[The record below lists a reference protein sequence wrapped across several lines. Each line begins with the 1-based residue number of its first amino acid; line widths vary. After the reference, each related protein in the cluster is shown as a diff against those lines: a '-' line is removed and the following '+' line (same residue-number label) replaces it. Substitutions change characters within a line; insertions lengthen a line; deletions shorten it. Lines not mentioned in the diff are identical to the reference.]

1 MIEDTNEFE
10 SLAEYQEKAAQDDKF
25 INELEELTLQNREAA
40 LNTFYR
46 YPRVEPDIIKANP
59 QKGIMKPEVR
69 TINGRLTLEKIDEV
83 SLYILCEFKFIPI
96 WLLEQWYDIYYP
108 KEQQQGYKTVQN
120 WIMSGLAWCEPTS
133 LGVYLRPTIF
143 LLNVIYDDDEDDDY
157 KKFIGL
163 PFNLM
168 NHTCSEM
175 QIMFDIMMGNP
186 QSEFWN
192 VCKGIIAESNNIKL
206 PCYHPLHVGD
216 GDLNDKEGTIIISES
231 RFKPNRFEPSELIYG
246 HDLIKEELKTKP
258 RFTSEF
264 NDWQLFTLSCG
275 YNERGKL
282 ETQRPDLAIP
292 IPRIEGKPQSIAIEM
307 ELTAKDIKRYDKIME
322 HYKNNDIY
330 GYVVY
335 LHGNNN
341 IKDLIRRA
349 MFDVGG
355 LGTCKLLCI
364 PYNPPA
370 QLLSD
375 FSLETFTAQYG
386 LLVSTKE
393 KTEEIKKQNEK

>member
-1 MIEDTNEFE
+1 MIEDTNEFK
-10 SLAEYQEKAAQDDKF
+10 SVAEYQEKAAQDDKF

-69 TINGRLTLEKIDEV
+69 TINGRLILEKIDEV

-108 KEQQQGYKTVQN
+108 KEQQWGYKTIQN

-143 LLNVIYDDDEDDDY
+143 LLNVIYDEDDGD

-186 QSEFWN
+186 QSEFWHE
-192 VCKGIIAESNNIKL
+192 CKNYILGNNNIKL
-206 PCYHPLHVGD
+206 PGYHPLHVGD
-216 GDLNDKEGTIIISES
+216 GDINDKEGTIIISES
-231 RFKPNRFEPSELIYG
+231 RFKPNRFEPSELIIG
-246 HDLIKEELKTKP
+246 HDLIKEEIKTKTQ
-258 RFTSEF
+258 FTSEF

-275 YNERGKL
+275 YDEKGKL

-307 ELTAKDIKRYDKIME
+307 ELTAKDSKRYNKIME
-322 HYKNNDIY
+322 HYKNNNIY
-330 GYVVY
+330 GCVAY
-335 LHGNNN
+335 LCGSPY
-341 IKDLIRRA
+341 IAQLVRKAL
-349 MFDVGG
+349 FDIGG
-355 LGTCKLLCI
+355 LGTCKLWVI
-364 PYNPPA
+364 DYKPPA

-375 FSLETFTAQYG
+375 FSLETFIAQYG

-393 KTEEIKKQNEK
+393 KTEEIKKQDEK

>member
-1 MIEDTNEFE
+1 MENSNFESNSNIKFAVDDKEFE
-10 SLAEYQEKAAQDDKF
+10 KQY
-25 INELEELTLQNREAA
+25 INELEELTLQDKEAA

-143 LLNVIYDDDEDDDY
+143 LLNVIYDEDDGD

-163 PFNLM
+163 PYNLM

-175 QIMFDIMMGNP
+175 QILFDIMMGNP

-192 VCKGIIAESNNIKL
+192 FYKNHITESGNMKL
-206 PCYHPLHVGD
+206 PCYHPLHIGD
-216 GDLNDKEGTIIISES
+216 GDPNDKEGTVILSES
-231 RFKPNRFEPSELIYG
+231 RFRANRFEPSELILG
-246 HDLIKEELKTKP
+246 HDLIKEEIKTKAN
-258 RFTSEF
+258 FTSEF
-264 NDWQLFTLSCG
+264 SNWTLFTLTCG
-275 YNERGKL
+275 YDEKGKL

-292 IPRIEGKPQSIAIEM
+292 IPRIEGKPQSLAIEM
-307 ELTAKDIKRYDKIME
+307 ELTAKDNRRYEKIMN
-322 HYKNNDIY
+322 HYKNNHIY
-330 GYVVY
+330 GGVVY
-335 LHGNNN
+335 LCGTDYIAKLVRQAFFN
-341 IKDLIRRA
+341 
-349 MFDVGG
+349 VGG
-355 LGTCKLLCI
+355 LGTCKLLVI
-364 PYNPPA
+364 PYTPPA
-370 QLLSD
+370 QMLSD
-375 FSLETFTAQYG
+375 FSLETLTAQYG
-386 LLVSTKE
+386 LLLSTLE
-393 KTEEIKKQNEK
+393 KTRKVQNEK